1 MEGSKCMEVFADL
14 GFRQNF
20 QISLLK
26 RLSAEFHH
34 WRPISAE
41 LIVECLP
48 QLKSKNM
55 SADFGGIARNFGG
68 IARSFGGI
76 IPGLSIGYK

>member
-1 MEGSKCMEVFADL
+1 
-14 GFRQNF
+14 
-20 QISLLK
+20 
-26 RLSAEFHH
+26 
-34 WRPISAE
+34 
-41 LIVECLP
+41 
-48 QLKSKNM
+48 M